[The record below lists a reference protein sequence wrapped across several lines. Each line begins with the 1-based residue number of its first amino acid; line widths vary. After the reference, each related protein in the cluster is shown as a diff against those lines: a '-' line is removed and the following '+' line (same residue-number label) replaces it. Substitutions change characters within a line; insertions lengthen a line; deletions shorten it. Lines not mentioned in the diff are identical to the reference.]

1 MKSYNIQYSNYEN
14 LKKFININDIN
25 KAENI
30 LVQVFTG
37 ITNKDFI
44 EEIIKNLVYLMP
56 KCKIIGATSAA
67 EIYEGNAYIKS
78 CIISITVFEETKIK
92 TILVK
97 SDENDFQKG
106 QIIGDKLIN
115 KDTKA
120 IISFISMNV
129 ERQKFLDGINSI
141 DSNTVVAGGVAGNSE
156 YDNEVC
162 VFTEE
167 GIGTNAVAAALD
179 SEKLIV
185 NNESTFNWVPI
196 GKEHEITDVEGTII
210 KTIEGIPAKEFYKK
224 YTGIKDDNI
233 IMLGTQFP
241 LMVQKDDTYI
251 SIPVWRFT
259 EDNGIVVVSN
269 IERGEKVRIGY
280 GDLGEISRGI
290 SEVYTRIM
298 ENPIESI
305 YIYSCDSRKRF
316 LKDMIR
322 IELSPLDNNSIASGF
337 YTFGEFNHI
346 NDKNIFCTET
356 LTMLMLSEN
365 ENSKID
371 LNVEEI
377 NNCKNY
383 NDNDTALYNLI
394 KTTGEELN
402 ELNLKLEEKVQEKTL
417 ELRKQY
423 YKDSLTG
430 LFNRN
435 KLISDLAD
443 KKYNNLAII
452 DLNSFN
458 GINDFYGNE
467 LGNAVL
473 IELAEVIKGYCYEIE
488 LKVYRLGGDI
498 FAVTSKSNLIE
509 DFIKKAKEL
518 QGIINNRCF
527 LPDTYKIYLSA
538 SVGLANEEDKLLEK
552 TEMAL
557 NYGKRNKE
565 TFQIYKKELKLYE
578 KIEENIVWAS
588 KIKYAISQN
597 RIVPYFQPIV
607 NNHLEVTEKFES
619 LIRMIDEDGQVIPP
633 GYFLDVAKKSGIYKD
648 LTRIMIE
655 KTFEVLNKTNYEI
668 SINLLL
674 QDIMSKVTRD
684 LIIEKLK
691 MAENPKRVVFEIVES
706 EGIENFD
713 EVVEFIK
720 DVKKC
725 GAKIAIDDFGTGY
738 SNFSYLMKLNVDY
751 IKIDGSLV
759 KNIHKDKSAEIIIK
773 TLVSFAKELGIET
786 IAEFVAD
793 EQVYNKIKKL
803 NIDFSQGYYIS
814 EPKPQID

>member
-1 MKSYNIQYSNYEN
+1 MKSYNLQYTNYEN
-14 LKKFININDIN
+14 LKEFININDID
-25 KAENI
+25 KSENI

-37 ITNKDFI
+37 ITNQDFI
-44 EEIIKNLVYLMP
+44 EEMIKNLVDLMP
-56 KCKIIGATSAA
+56 QCKIIGATSAA

-78 CIISITVFEETKIK
+78 CTISITVFEDTKIK
-92 TILVK
+92 TLLVK
-97 SDENDFQKG
+97 SYENDFQKG
-106 QIIGDKLIN
+106 QTIGDKLIN

-120 IISFISMNV
+120 IISFISTNV

-141 DSNTVVAGGVAGNSE
+141 DSNIVVAGGVAGNSE
-156 YDNEVC
+156 YDNEIC

-167 GIGTNAVAAALD
+167 GIGTSVVAAALV

-224 YTGIKDDNI
+224 YTGINDDNI
-233 IMLGTQFP
+233 ITLGTQFP
-241 LMVQKDDTYI
+241 LMVKKNDTYI
-251 SIPVWRFT
+251 SIPVWGYT

-269 IERGEKVRIGY
+269 IEKGEKIRIGY

-316 LKDMIR
+316 LDDRIR

-346 NDKNIFCTET
+346 NNKNIFCTET

-365 ENSKID
+365 KDSKIE
-371 LNVEEI
+371 LNEEEI

-402 ELNLKLEEKVQEKTL
+402 ELNLKLEEKVTEKTI
-417 ELRKQY
+417 ELNKQY

-430 LFNRN
+430 LDNRN
-435 KLISDLAD
+435 KLISDL
-443 KKYNNLAII
+443 NNNRCNKLSILDI
-452 DLNSFN
+452 KEFNDINSF
-458 GINDFYGNE
+458 YGHE
-467 LGNAVL
+467 IGDEVL
-473 IELAEVIKGYCYEIE
+473 IELSKLIKLYCEE
-488 LKVYRLGGDI
+488 NKLNAYRLGGDI
-498 FAVTSKSNLIE
+498 FTVTSKSNLI
-509 DFIKKAKEL
+509 DYFIEKIKEL
-518 QGIINNRCF
+518 QEIINSHCF
-527 LPDTYKIYLSA
+527 LSEGYKIYLSV
-538 SVGLANEEDKLLEK
+538 SVGLAQEEDSLLEK

-557 NYGKRNKE
+557 NYVKGNKE
-565 TFQIYKKELKLYE
+565 TFEIYRRELKLYE
-578 KIEENIVWAS
+578 KIEENIVWVN
-588 KIKYAISQN
+588 KIKYAIAQN

-607 NNHLEVTEKFES
+607 NNHREVTEKFEA
-619 LIRMIDEDGQVIPP
+619 LIRMIDEDGQVVSPF
-633 GYFLDVAKKSGIYKD
+633 YFLDVAKKAGVYKD
-648 LTRIMIE
+648 LTRIMVE
-655 KTFEVLNKTNYEI
+655 KTFEFLNKTDYEI

-674 QDIMSKVTRD
+674 QDIMNKATRD
-684 LIIEKLK
+684 LIIEKLE
-691 MAENPKRVVFEIVES
+691 MAKDPKRVVFEIVES

-713 EVVEFIK
+713 EVADFIK
-720 DVKKC
+720 DVKKY

-773 TLVSFAKELGIET
+773 TLVSFAKELGIKT

-793 EQVYNKIKKL
+793 EQIYNKIKNL

-814 EPKPQID
+814 EPKPQIY